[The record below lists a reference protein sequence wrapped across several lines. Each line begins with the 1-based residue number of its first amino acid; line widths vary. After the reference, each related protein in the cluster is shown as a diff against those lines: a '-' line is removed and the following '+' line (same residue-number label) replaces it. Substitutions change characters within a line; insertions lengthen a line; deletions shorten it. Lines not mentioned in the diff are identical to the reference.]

1 MGIKPHDFMSARLAL
16 CFWSHTCHPQFSLES
31 HRPNA
36 ASKGQHE
43 ALAPEKLNHGAS
55 PGSLPRR
62 SQRSQV
68 TCRNFEQR
76 SQRSPRKARVAKA
89 PRAPN
94 SPSPFPGARTPAS
107 RSCSSARC
115 SSPSPCLSRCT
126 ALPAARSER
135 TRQGGGAGSV
145 AKHELAMTSLG
156 LSSQMRHR
164 LPHFRVFHK
173 QVPRCSPGPC
183 GPACL
188 RLVT

>member
-1 MGIKPHDFMSARLAL
+1 MTSDLPASTPKFWDYRCVPPWWVYMVLGIKPQDFMNARLAL
-16 CFWSHTCHPQFSLES
+16 YFQSHTRHPQFSLES
-31 HRPNA
+31 HRHNA

-55 PGSLPRR
+55 PDSLPRW
-62 SQRSQV
+62 SQGSQD

-76 SQRSPRKARVAKA
+76 SQRSQRLSHKARVAKA

-126 ALPAARSER
+126 VLPAARS
-135 TRQGGGAGSV
+135 
-145 AKHELAMTSLG
+145 
-156 LSSQMRHR
+156 
-164 LPHFRVFHK
+164 
-173 QVPRCSPGPC
+173 
-183 GPACL
+183 
-188 RLVT
+188 